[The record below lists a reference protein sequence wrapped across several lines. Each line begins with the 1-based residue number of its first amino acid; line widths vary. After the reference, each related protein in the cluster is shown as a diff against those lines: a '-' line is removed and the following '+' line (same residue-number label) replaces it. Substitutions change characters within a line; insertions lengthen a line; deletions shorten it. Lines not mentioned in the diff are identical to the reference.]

1 MKLCVPLLGLWAL
14 TAAYARSQE
23 IDWEARSPNS
33 AYYDRHM
40 EDLLHHK
47 LEKFRSVM
55 LTGYPSLGISVM
67 DPLNVPPTDMS
78 SIFGGD
84 AFRFQLLHI
93 QIRNLST
100 FEITDLRADTEN
112 LKVHLAFQ
120 VPKVPV
126 RMQYSIAGS
135 LYEAFPLQGSGRCDV
150 VYYGVMI
157 TTVARLREANGKFQ
171 FTKFEDSSV
180 DFASDEVS
188 VRQGPPV
195 GTSGGLGSQ
204 VGRILFWTLS
214 KQVART
220 LPSSLL
226 RFLNDALERAPRP
239 GARKVSV

>member
-1 MKLCVPLLGLWAL
+1 MKVCIVLLGIWVLA
-14 TAAYARSQE
+14 TANARSQE
-23 IDWEARSPNS
+23 IGWEARSPNS

-55 LTGYPSLGISVM
+55 LTGYPSLGISAM
-67 DPLNVPPTDMS
+67 DPLNIPPTDMS

-100 FEITDLRADTEN
+100 FEITNLRADTEN
-112 LKVHLAFQ
+112 LKVHLTFQ
-120 VPKVPV
+120 VPKVSG
-126 RMQYSIAGS
+126 RMQYSVAGS

-150 VYYGVMI
+150 VYYDVMV
-157 TTVARLREANGKFQ
+157 TTAARLREANGKFQ

-180 DFASDEVS
+180 DYASEEVL
-188 VRQGPPV
+188 VQQGPPV
-195 GTSGGLGSQ
+195 GAGGGLGSQ
-204 VGRILFWTLS
+204 VGRVLFWTLS
-214 KQVART
+214 KQAART

-239 GARKVSV
+239 GARKVSL